1 MQRLVVVVCCLV
13 LVATAVASAQLSP
26 AELMELERI
35 LADYETVEQML
46 TEGLTRLSAG
56 QIALAQGLMI
66 LHEGSGY
73 LSQQISALEHSL
85 NVIEEANQAQ
95 RKRNRKLVLILGGV
109 LTLETA
115 AIIIWR

>member
-13 LVATAVASAQLSP
+13 LAATAAAAQLSP

-56 QIALAQGLMI
+56 QIALAQGMMI

-85 NVIEEANQAQ
+85 NVIEEADKEQ
-95 RKRNRKLVLILGGV
+95 RKRNRRLVLILGGV